1 MDVEK
6 ILENIK
12 TVDCPVDS
20 LTERIEEACNV
31 PGMDGKPA
39 VIVDRNEH
47 LDKGELKAYNVHIVN
62 EDVPRIVAMVRE
74 GQDGYVATVMDA
86 YTLE

>member
-1 MDVEK
+1 MDVERV
-6 ILENIK
+6 LRNIK

-20 LTERIEEACNV
+20 LEEKIRDACRV
-31 PGMDGKPA
+31 PGMEEDSA
-39 VIVDRNEH
+39 VVVDRNEH

-62 EDVPRIVAMVRE
+62 EDAPRIVAMVRE
-74 GQDGYVATVMDA
+74 GNDGYVSTVMDA